1 MSMLRRADFV
11 PVLAMLALAGCPRT
25 DTSDSGRNVDAREPI
40 LTDDAGEPPTPTGLL
55 RVRLAHFVV
64 AGPNLTVCLSTIP
77 GTGVAETTGHILGT
91 PDTARMLDGTLP
103 FPAVS
108 PTIPLPIYD
117 APGFGYVVRL
127 YNRADVPFALGG
139 ACPAI
144 GSVAPVVEGTFIAS
158 ELPGTDVAFVAIG
171 ALPGAPISCGGGACP
186 TPRFAVIA
194 DDRSAPALGT
204 ARARV
209 MHTIPNLPLPIHV
222 CFDPD
227 FTAAANGPMPSQRVL
242 PEASDTNGLAFGE
255 STTFVTVP
263 PLSGTPGAFFV
274 HLQAPGAPD
283 CFAMTAA
290 LGPITLPFPIPATAP
305 ADVARTIDVGD
316 VLTLFAFGRLG
327 AACTTDE
334 DCAAIPGG
342 ICAPGRNLCV
352 DALSPSVLPW
362 QDVMG
367 SE

>member
-1 MSMLRRADFV
+1 MSMLRRAEFT
-11 PVLAMLALAGCPRT
+11 PLLLMLALAGCPRT
-25 DTSDSGRNVDAREPI
+25 DAGDAGRNVDAREPI
-40 LTDDAGEPPTPTGLL
+40 LTDDAGETLTPTGLL

-77 GTGVAETTGHILGT
+77 GTGVAETPGRILGT
-91 PDTARMLDGTLP
+91 PDAARMLDGTLP

-108 PTIPLPIYD
+108 PTIPLPVYD
-117 APGFGYVVRL
+117 APGFGYAVRL

-139 ACPAI
+139 ACPAL
-144 GSVAPVVEGTFIAS
+144 GSVTPVVEGRFIAS
-158 ELPGTDVAFVAIG
+158 ELPAMDVTLVAIG
-171 ALPGAPISCGGGACP
+171 ALPSAPISCGASPCP

-194 DDRSAPALGT
+194 DDRSAPAAG

-227 FTAAANGPMPSQRVL
+227 FTAAENGPMPSQRVL

-255 STTFVTVP
+255 ATTFVSVP
-263 PLSGTPGAFFV
+263 PLAGTPGAFFV

-305 ADVARTIDVGD
+305 AEVARTIDAGD

-327 AACTTDE
+327 ATCATNE

-342 ICAPGRNLCV
+342 VCAPGRNLCV

-362 QDVMG
+362 QDVVG
-367 SE
+367 GE